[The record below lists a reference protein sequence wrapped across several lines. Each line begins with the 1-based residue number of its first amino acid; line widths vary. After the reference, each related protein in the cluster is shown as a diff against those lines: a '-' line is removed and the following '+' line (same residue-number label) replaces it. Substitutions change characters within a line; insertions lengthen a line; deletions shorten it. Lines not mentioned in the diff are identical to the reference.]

1 MATPTRINGPV
12 QLRDAYR
19 RVKDQIAQAAVK
31 SGRRA
36 EDIVL
41 VAVTKTATPD
51 QIRTLVEM
59 GQADLGENRVQ
70 HLSQR
75 VAQTQEF
82 LARRRALGGGPKGN
96 DELPQQ
102 VRWHMIGH
110 LQRNKVKQVVPLV
123 QLIQSV
129 DSLRLAEELHAIGTR
144 TDRVIDI
151 LIQVNT
157 SGETTKNG
165 IAPPAVIHLAEQIDS
180 MMHLRLRGLMTIA
193 PYTDNPEDSRPV
205 FARTAELFEEAR
217 ESGCV
222 GKHFNILSMG
232 MSGDFTVAIEEGAN
246 VVRVGR
252 SLFGD
257 GDASPQEPAEDLAEV
272 DSTEEPLAEG

>member
-1 MATPTRINGPV
+1 
-12 QLRDAYR
+12 
-19 RVKDQIAQAAVK
+19 
-31 SGRRA
+31 
-36 EDIVL
+36 
-41 VAVTKTATPD
+41 
-51 QIRTLVEM
+51 

-110 LQRNKVKQVVPLV
+110 LQRNKAKQVVPLV
-123 QLIQSV
+123 QLIQRA

-205 FARTAELFEEAR
+205 FARTAEL
-217 ESGCV
+217 
-222 GKHFNILSMG
+222 
-232 MSGDFTVAIEEGAN
+232 
-246 VVRVGR
+246 
-252 SLFGD
+252 
-257 GDASPQEPAEDLAEV
+257 
-272 DSTEEPLAEG
+272 